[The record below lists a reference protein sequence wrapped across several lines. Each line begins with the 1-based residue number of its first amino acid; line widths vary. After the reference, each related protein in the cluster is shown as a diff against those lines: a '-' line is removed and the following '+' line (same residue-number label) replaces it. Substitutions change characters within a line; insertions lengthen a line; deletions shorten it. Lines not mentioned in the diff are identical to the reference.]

1 MIFYSEGQKSEEA
14 KKEEKT
20 EKILPI
26 RDKVLILQSSCKER
40 DTSLRYGVMVALQ
53 ILALSVR
60 VRILLSQQTSG
71 SGRFV
76 FMALANRNGGVAQL
90 VSAADS

>member
-1 MIFYSEGQKSEEA
+1 MIIYSKGQKREEV

-26 RDKVLILQSSCKER
+26 QDKVLILQSSCKER
-40 DTSLRYGVMVALQ
+40 GTSLRYGVMVALQ

-60 VRILLSQQTSG
+60 VRILLSQLN
-71 SGRFV
+71 
-76 FMALANRNGGVAQL
+76 LARKPVLAG
-90 VSAADS
+90 